1 MKKMEHRKNKI
12 VVYFR
17 NAENGLAVRGGKATQ
32 FYIAGADR
40 KFYPADVKI
49 EGNTAVVSA
58 KAVKQPEAVRFS
70 FTNTGIGNVFSKE
83 GLPVAPFRTDSWEE
97 K

>member
-1 MKKMEHRKNKI
+1 
-12 VVYFR
+12 VVYFK
-17 NAENGLAVRGGKATQ
+17 NAENGLTVKGSKAAQ

-40 KFYPADVKI
+40 KFFPADVKI